1 LYIYTPWVLGELM
14 NLVGTNGSA
23 SLLFM
28 MQVMM
33 V

>member
-14 NLVGTNGSA
+14 NLVGAHGSS

>member
-14 NLVGTNGSA
+14 NWVDSHGSS
-23 SLLFM
+23 SLLFV